1 MNKFF
6 TRCYLLMAIIF
17 GVLFCG
23 CSSETETM
31 LSEKL
36 NEEIAIS
43 GTLEYYANLDDDER
57 ELLCEEKHIEVEGI
71 LTKKYTST
79 IWYIGDKKDDF
90 HIECW
95 FDEEPEGVEEGEYLI
110 VDGVCQY
117 SFDDYMSVKKCSVLK
132 MVSDR
137 GMIAEEIE
145 PTAEPTEEPTAE
157 PTEEPTAEPTEEP
170 TAEPTEEPTAEPT
183 EEPTAEP
190 TEEPT
195 AEPTEEP
202 ILEPTEAPTPEPTA
216 EPTPQPIVETLSEPT
231 DPVDPDPGDRGMPV
245 GPSNEGTGAY
255 AVNGKNGKIHIV
267 GKCAAT
273 KPGSKSEMNNPI
285 YFDTYEAAEVK
296 SIEIDAGLEK
306 RKCGNCW

>member
-1 MNKFF
+1 M
-6 TRCYLLMAIIF
+6 RCYLLMVIIF

-23 CSSETETM
+23 CSSETEAM

-43 GTLEYYANLDDDER
+43 GTLEYYTNLDDDER

-95 FDEEPEGVEEGEYLI
+95 FDEEPEGVEEGDYII
-110 VDGVCQY
+110 VDGVCHY
-117 SFDDYMSVKKCSVLK
+117 AFDDYMSIKKCSVLQ
-132 MVSDR
+132 MISDR
-137 GMIAEEIE
+137 GFIAEEIE
-145 PTAEPTEEPTAE
+145 LTADPTEEPTSESTEEPTPESTEEPTPEPTVEPTSEPTEEPTPESTEDPAPE
-157 PTEEPTAEPTEEP
+157 PTEEPTPEPTEES
-170 TAEPTEEPTAEPT
+170 
-183 EEPTAEP
+183 
-190 TEEPT
+190 
-195 AEPTEEP
+195 
-202 ILEPTEAPTPEPTA
+202 IQQPTEAPTPEPTA
-216 EPTPQPIVETLSEPT
+216 EPIPQPIEPT
-231 DPVDPDPGDRGMPV
+231 DPVDPDPGDRGMPT
-245 GPSNEGTGAY
+245 GPSSVGTGEY

-296 SIEIDAGLEK
+296 SMEIDANLEK
-306 RKCGNCW
+306 RNCGNCW